1 MKIQLR
7 LSIEGQIVGGGWED
21 DCQSLIVNGVH
32 IIRNGEPNLER
43 AHLEEQQENVV
54 PLELN

>member
-7 LSIEGQIVGGGWED
+7 LSVEGQIVGGGWED

-32 IIRNGEPNLER
+32 IIRNGKPNLER
-43 AHLEEQQENVV
+43 AQLEEQQENVV

>member
-1 MKIQLR
+1 MKIELR
-7 LSIEGQIVGGGWED
+7 LSVEGQIVGGGWED

-43 AHLEEQQENVV
+43 AQLEEQQENFV